1 MNGPLT
7 VLLAGREIGELSSRK
22 GRCVLRY
29 REPTGDDRGQP
40 AAALSLSLPR
50 DREEH
55 AGEAVANF
63 LWGLLPDNEAVLQR
77 WGQRFGVS
85 PRNVLALLGHV
96 GEDCAGAVQIVRPD
110 RLAAIREPRP
120 LEVDWLDEADIA
132 ARLRAL
138 RADPAQGRR
147 PGDTGQ
153 FSLAGAQPKTALLF
167 HEGRWG
173 VPRGRTP
180 TTHILKPPTGEFD
193 GFAENEHFCLT
204 FARALGL
211 PVAASDVRRFGDE
224 VAIVVER
231 YDRVATT
238 TATTT
243 TAAAAPGG
251 SADPMPYLRLH
262 QEDVCQALGLHPS
275 RKYQSDGGPG
285 PERIAGLLLSASGRP
300 AEDAATFLDA
310 LIVNWLIAGTDAH
323 AKNYSLLHGRGGQV
337 RLAPLYDLASALP
350 YGSLDRRRLKSA
362 MRIGE
367 RYVLDEIGPRDWRR
381 LGPALAMGGNR
392 VQDRIAALLD
402 RVPAAL
408 EETAD
413 KMADQHLTHS
423 VLDRLRTA
431 LPDWIEA
438 RRRAMRGT

>member
-29 REPTGDDRGQP
+29 REPTGDGQGQSATAP
-40 AAALSLSLPR
+40 PQSLSLPR

-120 LEVDWLDEADIA
+120 LEV
-132 ARLRAL
+132 
-138 RADPAQGRR
+138 
-147 PGDTGQ
+147 
-153 FSLAGAQPKTALLF
+153 
-167 HEGRWG
+167 
-173 VPRGRTP
+173 
-180 TTHILKPPTGEFD
+180 
-193 GFAENEHFCLT
+193 
-204 FARALGL
+204 
-211 PVAASDVRRFGDE
+211 
-224 VAIVVER
+224 
-231 YDRVATT
+231 
-238 TATTT
+238 
-243 TAAAAPGG
+243 
-251 SADPMPYLRLH
+251 
-262 QEDVCQALGLHPS
+262 
-275 RKYQSDGGPG
+275 
-285 PERIAGLLLSASGRP
+285 
-300 AEDAATFLDA
+300 
-310 LIVNWLIAGTDAH
+310 NWLIAGTDAH

-367 RYVLDEIGPRDWRR
+367 RYVLEEIGPRDWRR

-413 KMADQHLTHS
+413 KMADQRLTHS

>member
-1 MNGPLT
+1 MNGPLS
-7 VLLAGREIGELSSRK
+7 VLLAGTEIGELSSRK

-29 REPTGDDRGQP
+29 REPHGDDRGQP
-40 AAALSLSLPR
+40 VAALSLSLPR

-147 PGDTGQ
+147 
-153 FSLAGAQPKTALLF
+153 
-167 HEGRWG
+167 
-173 VPRGRTP
+173 
-180 TTHILKPPTGEFD
+180 
-193 GFAENEHFCLT
+193 
-204 FARALGL
+204 
-211 PVAASDVRRFGDE
+211 
-224 VAIVVER
+224 
-231 YDRVATT
+231 
-238 TATTT
+238 
-243 TAAAAPGG
+243 
-251 SADPMPYLRLH
+251 
-262 QEDVCQALGLHPS
+262 
-275 RKYQSDGGPG
+275 
-285 PERIAGLLLSASGRP
+285 
-300 AEDAATFLDA
+300 
-310 LIVNWLIAGTDAH
+310 
-323 AKNYSLLHGRGGQV
+323 
-337 RLAPLYDLASALP
+337 
-350 YGSLDRRRLKSA
+350 
-362 MRIGE
+362 
-367 RYVLDEIGPRDWRR
+367 

-402 RVPAAL
+402 RVPPAL

-413 KMADQHLTHS
+413 KMADQRLTHS
-423 VLDRLRTA
+423 VLDRLRTT